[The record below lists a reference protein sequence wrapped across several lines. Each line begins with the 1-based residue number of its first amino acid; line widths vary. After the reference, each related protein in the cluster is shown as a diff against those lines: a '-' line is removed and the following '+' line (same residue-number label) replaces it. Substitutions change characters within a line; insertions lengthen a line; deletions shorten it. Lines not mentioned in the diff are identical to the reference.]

1 MQITNIRKD
10 FNVVTIAAGIALSS
24 GNLLYSDSDQFSS
37 ISSVLRDH
45 TTENY
50 IQEGLERNPFID
62 KMKFDARYNSW
73 KTKTIFAS
81 SAKEIVNQNDF
92 QAIVQMG
99 QVAVPFIVEI
109 IEKEPSPLVWAL
121 NFIYGAKISNNR
133 QLTITEAC
141 KLWVK
146 ALKN

>member
-1 MQITNIRKD
+1 MQITNIKKD
-10 FNVVTIAAGIALSS
+10 FNVVTLAAGIAMSS
-24 GNLLYSDSDQFSS
+24 GGMLYSDSDQFSS

-50 IQEGLERNPFID
+50 IKEGMERNPFID
-62 KMKFDARYNSW
+62 KMKFNARYNSW

-81 SAKEIVNQNDF
+81 SAKEIVNQDDF
-92 QAIVQMG
+92 RAIVQMG
-99 QVAVPFIVEI
+99 QFAVPYIVET

-121 NFIYGAKISNNR
+121 NFIYGAKISNNK

-141 KLWVK
+141 KLWAK